1 VIAFMRCSFGVTNVS
16 VSANHALCFAGKLV
30 PTPEHTL
37 IDLDEKGQIDENLK
51 TLWFLKLPI
60 QQGKREDVGSD
71 KV

>member
-1 VIAFMRCSFGVTNVS
+1 
-16 VSANHALCFAGKLV
+16 LCFAGKLV